1 MQYVMFAKH
10 LQEWPLAR
18 AAGVVAG
25 MGFDGLDLTVRA
37 GGYVLPENVRRDLPR
52 ALATC
57 SDAGLTVPMITT
69 NLVRADAE
77 HGAAII
83 ESAAE
88 CGVRELKY
96 GYHTYREYG
105 GFRALVD
112 QARADLA
119 NAAAVAERCGVR
131 LNLHIHSGN
140 FVTANPAV
148 VAQLLADHDPAVVGA
163 YIDPGHMVIEGGVDV
178 WRQGLELLAERAVL
192 MAAKSMGW
200 LYRPDEGRA
209 GRYVNKML
217 PFTRGMVDWVAV
229 WRCLLTSGFD
239 GIVSL
244 HGEYQGGHSWR
255 DLTVDEVIDQ
265 TREDFAYLR
274 ACREKAQTV

>member
-18 AAGVVAG
+18 AAAMVKS

-37 GGYVLPENVRRDLPR
+37 GGYVLPENVATDLPK

-57 SDAGLTVPMITT
+57 ADAGLTVPMITT
-69 NLVRADAE
+69 NLTSLDTENGQRV
-77 HGAAII
+77 I
-83 ESAAE
+83 EMAGE
-88 CGVRELKY
+88 CGIGEIKY
-96 GYHTYREYG
+96 GYHTYKEFG
-105 GFRALVD
+105 EFRALIER
-112 QARADLA
+112 ARTDLA
-119 NAAAVAERCGVR
+119 GAVQVAKRCGVR

-148 VAQLLADHDPAVVGA
+148 VAQMLAEHDPAVVGA

-178 WRQGLELLAERAVL
+178 WRQGLELLAERTTL
-192 MAAKSMGW
+192 MAVKSMGW

-209 GRYVNKML
+209 GRYVHRML
-217 PFTRGMVDWVAV
+217 PLTRGMVDWVAV
-229 WRCLLTSGFD
+229 WRYLRASGFD

-255 DLTVDEVIDQ
+255 DLSIDDLVDQ

-274 ACREKAQTV
+274 ACLEKAETL